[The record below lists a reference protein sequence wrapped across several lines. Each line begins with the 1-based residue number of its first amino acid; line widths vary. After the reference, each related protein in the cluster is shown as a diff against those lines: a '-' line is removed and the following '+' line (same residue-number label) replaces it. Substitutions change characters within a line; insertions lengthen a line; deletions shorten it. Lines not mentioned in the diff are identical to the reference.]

1 MSAVTEEIFATA
13 SASASQC
20 GLTSGTAAAP
30 VHRSWAEV
38 HTVARRMAGALAG
51 LGVGPGAS
59 VAVLAADAGDVAPL
73 VQALWMRRAAI
84 TMLQQPTPRTDLT
97 VWLSDTVRVVD
108 MLHADLV
115 VVGEPFL
122 EAVAHIGKSNLPV
135 AAMSALRQ
143 GEPCELLDAT
153 ESDVALRQ
161 LTSGSTGT
169 PKAVEISHGNLAA
182 NGIAI
187 RTALAIVPGRD
198 VSVSWLP
205 FSHDMG
211 MIAFLCLPMQIGS
224 EAVVVTPDQFLRRP
238 IVWAELISR
247 YKATITSGPNFAYT
261 VLARLLQRA
270 APASIDLSSL
280 RVAVNGAEPI
290 DQKDLSTFA
299 EVGARFGL
307 RASAPRPAYG
317 LAEAT
322 LVVSFG
328 PPDCAP
334 VVDRVP

>member
-38 HTVARRMAGALAG
+38 HTVARRMAGVLAG

-73 VQALWMRRAAI
+73 AQALWMRRAAI

-205 FSHDMG
+205 PS
-211 MIAFLCLPMQIGS
+211 S
-224 EAVVVTPDQFLRRP
+224 
-238 IVWAELISR
+238 S
-247 YKATITSGPNFAYT
+247 
-261 VLARLLQRA
+261 AR
-270 APASIDLSSL
+270 IHW
-280 RVAVNGAEPI
+280 
-290 DQKDLSTFA
+290 
-299 EVGARFGL
+299 
-307 RASAPRPAYG
+307 
-317 LAEAT
+317 
-322 LVVSFG
+322 
-328 PPDCAP
+328 
-334 VVDRVP
+334 